1 MQSLCL
7 LLFLSSSLVFTK
19 LYDFGE
25 EPEPESGER
34 YIYED
39 YSEQHIKLY
48 EYGEEP
54 ESGERY
60 IYGDYSEQHIKLY
73 DFGEEPE
80 SGEIYEDYSEQHIMT
95 RQQLVNF

>member
-48 EYGEEP
+48 
-54 ESGERY
+54 
-60 IYGDYSEQHIKLY
+60 